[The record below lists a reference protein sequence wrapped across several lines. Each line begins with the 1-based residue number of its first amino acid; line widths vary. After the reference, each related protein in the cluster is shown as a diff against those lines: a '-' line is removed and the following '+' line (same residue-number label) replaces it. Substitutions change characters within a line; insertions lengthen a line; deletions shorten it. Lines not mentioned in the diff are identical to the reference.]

1 MPGGYG
7 TIPAMPPRHLA
18 FAAFL
23 ALTAAVTACGGGD
36 DGPDSV
42 AEVDSV
48 VAAVQAHDSQ
58 ALLDLMGYESV
69 ACSSAQ
75 VAVDVSPACRAGEE
89 DGAMVNVLR
98 MAQCEGSFLRPGDVP
113 NALVHFLDARPSV
126 YAAFKAPETWE
137 AGEYAVVLLDTRL
150 GGAIASQIVIEGGK
164 IVLLDFGCG
173 ETPEEKVAGIDPV
186 DFLIDP
192 SEAPTT
198 PEGT

>member
-1 MPGGYG
+1 MPL
-7 TIPAMPPRHLA
+7 RH
-18 FAAFL
+18 F
-23 ALTAAVTACGGGD
+23 ALTAFFALTVAVTACGGGD
-36 DGPDSV
+36 DGADSV
-42 AEVDSV
+42 PEVDSV
-48 VAAVQAHDSQ
+48 VAAVQARDSQ

-75 VAVDVSPACRAGEE
+75 VAVDVSPACRSGEE
-89 DGAMVNVLR
+89 EGAMVNVLR

-113 NALVHFLDARPSV
+113 NALAHFLDASPSV

-137 AGEYAVVLLDTRL
+137 AGEYAVVLSDTQQ
-150 GGAIASQIVIEGGK
+150 GGAHASQLVIEGGK

-173 ETPEEKVAGIDPV
+173 ETPEEKVADIDPV

-198 PEGT
+198 SEGT